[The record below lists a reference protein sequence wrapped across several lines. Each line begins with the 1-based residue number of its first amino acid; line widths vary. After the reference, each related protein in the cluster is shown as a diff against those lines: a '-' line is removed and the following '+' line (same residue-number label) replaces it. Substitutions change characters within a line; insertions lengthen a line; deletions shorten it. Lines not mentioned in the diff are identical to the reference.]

1 VRRMLTAGMALPDG
15 TKIAV
20 ARLVFRSADLPLR
33 PTSCDHLYSRGVQSP
48 FPTIGYFG
56 RPKGANRACFL
67 TVAVLASAG
76 HASAAGSASTERR
89 DSSAALAS
97 LP

>member
-1 VRRMLTAGMALPDG
+1 MLTAGVVLPDG

-56 RPKGANRACFL
+56 RPQGANRACFL
-67 TVAVLASAG
+67 TESDHCFPEQRL
-76 HASAAGSASTERR
+76 T
-89 DSSAALAS
+89 
-97 LP
+97 